1 MSNQKSINLK
11 KLTSQVA
18 YWLVFSL
25 LVVVAGIVAVSALN
39 IPGSYK
45 LLVVQSGS
53 MQPEIKLGS
62 VVLVKPA
69 AEYSLNDIITYRD
82 AENQKITITHR
93 IVSIDELEDGKLFI
107 TQGDANDAQDTKRV
121 TQESI
126 IGKVDSSIPYVGYLV
141 AFARTQT
148 GLITLIVIPAT
159 LIIYSEA
166 MNIKG
171 EMGKMLSKRKTKK
184 RKREQMAR
192 AREIRQKILEMNKS
206 GALE

>member
-1 MSNQKSINLK
+1 MREKVTGIIK
-11 KLTSQVA
+11 KTA

-25 LVVVAGIVAVSALN
+25 LVVVAGIVAISALN

-53 MQPEIKLGS
+53 MEPQIKLGS

-69 AEYSLNDIITYRD
+69 PEYGLNDIITYRD

-107 TQGDANDAQDTKRV
+107 TKGDANDAQDSKRI

-126 IGKVDSSIPYVGYLV
+126 IGKVDTSIPYVGYLV

-159 LIIYSEA
+159 LIIYSES

-171 EMGKMLSKRKTKK
+171 EMGKMFSKRKTKK
-184 RKREQMAR
+184 SKREQMAR
-192 AREIRQKILEMNKS
+192 AREIRRRIIEMNSMKVKS
-206 GALE
+206 